1 MTPKIVPNVLEVPA
15 ARVAASVLI
24 VGLAFHAA
32 QAQATEAVS
41 PTAVGY
47 SIVQDKT
54 GAVPLGVMLFV
65 HRPGAV
71 PAPVPV
77 PDMRAKRWQ
86 PSGIGDC
93 DRDDA

>member
-1 MTPKIVPNVLEVPA
+1 MTPKTVPNVLNAPA
-15 ARVAASVLI
+15 ARIAASVLI

-32 QAQATEAVS
+32 QAQATEVVS

-47 SIVQDKT
+47 SIVQDKVDV
-54 GAVPLGVMLFV
+54 VPLGVMLFV

-77 PDMRAKRWQ
+77 PDTRAERWQ
-86 PSGIGDC
+86 PRGIGDC